1 MDIRAL
7 PLILKNQKRKVQKSP
22 HFSMHDHSKI
32 QQLAIIIYND
42 MIKEVMLQF
51 SPKFEISAT
60 SKVLSVQKKM
70 LVPTYK

>member
-7 PLILKNQKRKVQKSP
+7 QLILKKQKRKVQKSP
-22 HFSMHDHSKI
+22 HFSTHDHSKI

-42 MIKEVMLQF
+42 MIKEVVTIQ
-51 SPKFEISAT
+51 SKFEISAT

>member
-1 MDIRAL
+1 
-7 PLILKNQKRKVQKSP
+7 
-22 HFSMHDHSKI
+22 MHDHSKI
-32 QQLAIIIYND
+32 QQMAIIIHND

-60 SKVLSVQKKM
+60 SKVFSVQKKM

>member
-1 MDIRAL
+1 
-7 PLILKNQKRKVQKSP
+7 
-22 HFSMHDHSKI
+22 MHDHSKI

-42 MIKEVMLQF
+42 MIKEVVTIQ
-51 SPKFEISAT
+51 SKFEISAT